1 VNSEVVWHDLEC
13 GGYEQDLP
21 LWLELAAKQGPG
33 ARILDVGAGTGRV
46 SLILAKNGYAVLA
59 LDLDAELLA
68 ALAQRAQEDGV
79 KLNTH
84 MADAR
89 ALELEDQR
97 FALCAVPMQTVQLF
111 GGTQARSAFIAA
123 AAAHLQPSGVL
134 AIAIAAT
141 DDFEE
146 FEWRDGDPF
155 PLPDIIEI
163 DGNVYCSQPTA
174 VRRDGNNFVLERR
187 REVIDAHGERE
198 QSQNVIVLDTVSV
211 AELEEAG
218 QRAGLKPLGVRAI
231 EPTAEHIGSQVVLLG
246 R

>member
-21 LWLELAAKQGPG
+21 LWLELAARQGPG
-33 ARILDVGAGTGRV
+33 VRILDVGAGTGRV
-46 SLILAKNGYAVLA
+46 SLSLAKSGYEVLA

-68 ALAQRAQEDGV
+68 ALAQRASEDGLV
-79 KLNTH
+79 LSTLE
-84 MADAR
+84 ADAR
-89 ALELEDQR
+89 KLELADQQ
-97 FALCAVPMQTVQLF
+97 FGLCAVPMQTVQLF
-111 GGTQARSAFIAA
+111 GSTQARSAFITA
-123 AAAHLQPSGVL
+123 AAAHLQQGGVL

-141 DDFEE
+141 ADFEE

-163 DGNVYCSQPTA
+163 DGDVYCSQPTA
-174 VRRDGNNFVLERR
+174 VRRDGNSFVLERR
-187 REVIDAHGERE
+187 REVIDALGDRE

-231 EPTAEHIGSQVVLLG
+231 DPTTEHIGSQVVLLG

>member
-1 VNSEVVWHDLEC
+1 MNSAVVWHDLEC

-21 LWLELAAKQGPG
+21 FWLELAAQQGSG
-33 ARILDVGAGTGRV
+33 ARILDIGAGTGRV
-46 SLILAKNGYAVLA
+46 SLALAKRGYEVVA
-59 LDLDAELLA
+59 LDLDAALLA
-68 ALAQRAQEDGV
+68 ALAQRAREDG
-79 KLNTH
+79 LELSTLE
-84 MADAR
+84 ADAR
-89 ALELEDQR
+89 ALELAGQQ

-111 GGTQARSAFIAA
+111 GGAQARSAFVAT
-123 AAAHLQPSGVL
+123 AAAHLQQGGVL

-146 FEWRDGDPF
+146 FEWHDGDPF

-174 VRRDGNNFVLERR
+174 VRREGNSFVLERR
-187 REVIDAHGERE
+187 REVIDALGDRE

-231 EPTAEHIGSQVVLLG
+231 DPTTEHIGSQVVLLG